1 MSMSV
6 CSNAQCNCSLRI
18 VYWRSLPMSWQIS
31 VDAVLRSVQK
41 TAIWQTRRKRSRS
54 GEAG

>member
-6 CSNAQCNCSLRI
+6 CSNAECNCSLRI